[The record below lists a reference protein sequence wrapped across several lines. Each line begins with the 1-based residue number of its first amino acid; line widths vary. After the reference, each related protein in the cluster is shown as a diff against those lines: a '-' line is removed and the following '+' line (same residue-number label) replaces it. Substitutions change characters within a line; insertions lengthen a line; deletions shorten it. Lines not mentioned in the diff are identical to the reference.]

1 MPEAGVVDLW
11 VVPLARATLDGDTA
25 LLDAVEQERAA
36 RFVFERDHFRFVAA
50 HAALRRIL
58 ARYAH
63 EAPAAL
69 RFDRD
74 ANGKPTLSGPHC
86 ADFGWNLSHSGDL
99 AVVAVAAGAVGV
111 DIECERPLA
120 DLPALAQR
128 CLTTAEADTLAACDP
143 AARVA
148 AFLRVWTR
156 KEACLKAI
164 GAGLALEPHHFT
176 TGLEAAERAV
186 QLNWDGRHYPLV
198 VRSVDCAIGALVAVA
213 LAPDRAAPIEVR
225 LQVLESA
232 TATSP

>member
-1 MPEAGVVDLW
+1 MPAAGVVDLW
-11 VVPLARATLDGDTA
+11 VVPLARATLDGDAA

-69 RFDRD
+69 RFALDD
-74 ANGKPTLSGPHC
+74 NGKPYLSAPRC

-111 DIECERPLA
+111 DIECERPLP

-128 CLTTAEADTLAACDP
+128 CLTAAEADTLAACDES
-143 AARVA
+143 ARVA

-164 GAGLALEPHHFT
+164 GAGLELEPHDFT

-186 QLNWDGRHYPLV
+186 QLNWAGRDYPLV
-198 VRSVDCAIGALVAVA
+198 VRSVDCADGALVAVA
-213 LAPDRAAPIEVR
+213 VAQPRAAPIEVR
-225 LQVLESA
+225 LQVLG
-232 TATSP
+232 TAPAISP